1 MSLEL
6 DGLRAVVTAGG
17 AGIGRAIVERLIA
30 DGARVATCDIDAESV
45 DSIGSLDGVEAH
57 VADVTSTRS
66 IDDFMTSTIA
76 TFGGIDLLVN
86 NAGVTGPAGRVE
98 TLDPEEVTAC
108 LDANLTSMVRTAR
121 HAVPLMVSARRG
133 SIVNISSTAGLHG
146 FPYRSAYAAAKWA
159 VIGLTKTIAMEVG
172 EAGVR
177 ANVVCPGSISGPRMD
192 RVIRLEAEASGR
204 TEDDIR
210 RGFERQGSMR
220 TCIDA
225 REIADTVAFLASPR
239 ALKISGQV
247 ISVDGNTET
256 MRTD

>member
-17 AGIGRAIVERLIA
+17 AGIGRAIVERLVA
-30 DGARVATCDIDAESV
+30 DGARVATCDIDAGSV

-66 IDDFMTSTIA
+66 IDDFMASAIA

-204 TEDDIR
+204 TEDDR
-210 RGFERQGSMR
+210 SEEHTSEFQSH
-220 TCIDA
+220 
-225 REIADTVAFLASPR
+225 
-239 ALKISGQV
+239 
-247 ISVDGNTET
+247 
-256 MRTD
+256 

>member
-17 AGIGRAIVERLIA
+17 AGIGRAIVERLVA
-30 DGARVATCDIDAESV
+30 DGARVATCDIDAGSV
-45 DSIGSLDGVEAH
+45 DSIGSLDGVAAH

-66 IDDFMTSTIA
+66 IDDFMASAIA

-210 RGFERQGSMR
+210 RGFERQVSMR
-220 TCIDA
+220 TFIDA

-239 ALKISGQV
+239 ASKISGQV